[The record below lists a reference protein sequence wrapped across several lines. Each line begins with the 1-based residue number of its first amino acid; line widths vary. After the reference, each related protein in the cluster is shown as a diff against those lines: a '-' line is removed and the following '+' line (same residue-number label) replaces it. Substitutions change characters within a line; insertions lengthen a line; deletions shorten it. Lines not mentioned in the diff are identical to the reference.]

1 MNVHHEWFRIKSII
15 VMSDCIQLCFK
26 YQCNYDLHVSLQWE
40 WNFNMYRTHIP
51 LSEKYRILYMYIYIL
66 SDHLHFHSMIWNKLV
81 LYFLSTRQKNVE
93 LALLGRRNQTRRKR
107 RSAIK
112 GDPRLSKVRENSWF
126 PTSRFLF
133 SSSVNEFKAIERN

>member
-1 MNVHHEWFRIKSII
+1 
-15 VMSDCIQLCFK
+15 MSDCIQLCFK
-26 YQCNYDLHVSLQWE
+26 YQCNYNLHVSLQCE
-40 WNFNMYRTHIP
+40 WNFNMYRAHIP
-51 LSEKYRILYMYIYIL
+51 LSEKYKIVYMYKYIYIL
-66 SDHLHFHSMIWNKLV
+66 SGYLHFRSMIWNKLV

-133 SSSVNEFKAIERN
+133 PSSVNEFKAIERN

>member
-1 MNVHHEWFRIKSII
+1 MIVFSFVSNINVIMICMSHYNANEILTCIAHIYLYRRNIKYYI
-15 VMSDCIQLCFK
+15 C
-26 YQCNYDLHVSLQWE
+26 
-40 WNFNMYRTHIP
+40 
-51 LSEKYRILYMYIYIL
+51 IYIL
-66 SDHLHFHSMIWNKLV
+66 SDHLHFRSMIWNKLV

-112 GDPRLSKVRENSWF
+112 GDPRLSKVREKSWF

-133 SSSVNEFKAIERN
+133 PSSVNEFKAIEWN